1 MYNFTTKEQVH
12 NHGYEAVGK
21 TLKALA
27 ENMDMKVSGKKS
39 QAGDAW
45 ESWFGVNKNSE
56 AEADLPEA
64 GVELKMTGVINTK
77 NGPSAKERLV
87 LNIINYIEE
96 YDKSFETSSFWKKNR
111 YMELGFYNYDKDV
124 NWLDWQVI
132 KAALFTYP
140 EKDLLIIKNDW
151 EIIHSYIRQ
160 GRAHELSEGITMYL
174 SACTKGASSKTVRNQ
189 HPSLPK
195 NTPQAK
201 QRAYSLKNKYM
212 TYIIREFIFGTALE
226 PNIRIEPFSEN
237 EIFEPEGEY
246 YSGESIISDISILEK
261 QSFEE
266 YIIEQLQKFK
276 GMKQSD
282 LASKYKIPKNG
293 KGEFPKSINAMLA
306 SRMLGIHGNL
316 EKSEEFFKANITVK
330 TIRITNKGTI
340 KEDMSFPTFKA
351 KELVEEKWETSTL
364 RNVFDSSKFFFV
376 IFQEEENGE
385 YVFRGAKFWTMPE
398 HDLETTVK
406 KAWLA
411 TVQTYKNGVHLT
423 YNANQNRVTNN
434 LLTKSDKQIISLRPH
449 ASKASYIA
457 NNPNADEL
465 PTPAIWINKPDSY
478 SESWMTKQC
487 FWLNNDYIWEQIQDV
502 LTDK

>member
-1 MYNFTTKEQVH
+1 
-12 NHGYEAVGK
+12 
-21 TLKALA
+21 
-27 ENMDMKVSGKKS
+27 
-39 QAGDAW
+39 
-45 ESWFGVNKNSE
+45 
-56 AEADLPEA
+56 
-64 GVELKMTGVINTK
+64 
-77 NGPSAKERLV
+77 
-87 LNIINYIEE
+87 
-96 YDKSFETSSFWKKNR
+96 
-111 YMELGFYNYDKDV
+111 
-124 NWLDWQVI
+124 
-132 KAALFTYP
+132 
-140 EKDLLIIKNDW
+140 
-151 EIIHSYIRQ
+151 
-160 GRAHELSEGITMYL
+160 
-174 SACTKGASSKTVRNQ
+174 
-189 HPSLPK
+189 
-195 NTPQAK
+195 
-201 QRAYSLKNKYM
+201 M